1 MDSIIYNIQYILHT
15 RKLRDARVN
24 LDIKYIVQIFLFV
37 PIIQNLLYTHVEKD
51 MTVYIVQELRGRNFS
66 DATSFGDCEILLSA
80 DVQTYSTLPVI
91 RKLTN
96 RLANFCDDDY
106 LLLAGDP
113 AAIALSACIAAR
125 NNNHRIKM
133 LKWDR
138 LDEKY
143 YPLYADITGKGVTN
157 EKV

>member
-1 MDSIIYNIQYILHT
+1 M
-15 RKLRDARVN
+15 
-24 LDIKYIVQIFLFV
+24 
-37 PIIQNLLYTHVEKD
+37 LYTHVEKD
-51 MTVYIVQELRGRNFS
+51 MTVYIVQELRGRNCADS
-66 DATSFGDCEILLSA
+66 TSFGDCEMLLA
-80 DVQTYSTLPVI
+80 ANVQTYSTLPVI
-91 RKLTN
+91 RKLTS

-125 NNNHRIKM
+125 NNNQRIKM

-138 LDEKY
+138 LDSKY

-157 EKV
+157 AKV